1 MKCISAGETSG
12 EYVNGRMTHWKN
24 IRQELNGKGAIM
36 DMYLLLKRLTGKRVL
51 LTRKAV
57 QKTGQTTSI
66 VVE

>member
-1 MKCISAGETSG
+1 
-12 EYVNGRMTHWKN
+12 
-24 IRQELNGKGAIM
+24 M
-36 DMYLLLKRLTGKRVL
+36 DMYLLLNRLTGKRVL